1 MRRILSSRWAP
12 QNDIISEESRF
23 ILRIAP
29 VSTNAELLNGIIYL
43 VLICIYI
50 AKTKKTDPDVL
61 FRMRVTEASK
71 WPTRHFNPYFGVNL
85 LQYTVHVVGASIERI
100 Y

>member
-12 QNDIISEESRF
+12 QNDIISEESRL
-23 ILRIAP
+23 ILKIAP

-50 AKTKKTDPDVL
+50 AKTKKLIQMFSSGCGLPRRVNGLPDILIL
-61 FRMRVTEASK
+61 FWS
-71 WPTRHFNPYFGVNL
+71 
-85 LQYTVHVVGASIERI
+85 
-100 Y
+100 